1 MSRNYV
7 ICTSQQK
14 DILHMYM
21 VYDARVS
28 GFFSQWSFSHKT
40 SLLYERQ
47 WHSKN
52 ILPSVGIWI
61 KINYTQ
67 NTLNCTVSV
76 LTYMTRGNVSL
87 LDLRRWPEIFIWL
100 EVAEGW
106 SRHKTRDAKYLK
118 QANRKMTS
126 PSVLLSALVLLMKPL
141 MACCFLWTRLDNV
154 TSQGKV
160 MRVGVDI
167 FVNPFIQKFSLSIRW
182 ILMNVEKWT

>member
-1 MSRNYV
+1 MMPECLS
-7 ICTSQQK
+7 
-14 DILHMYM
+14 L
-21 VYDARVS
+21 VS
-28 GFFSQWSFSHKT
+28 GRFSTKQVSSMKDSDIQKHFANSRHMNTEQLKNK
-40 SLLYERQ
+40 LYT
-47 WHSKN
+47 K
-52 ILPSVGIWI
+52 L
-61 KINYTQ
+61 

-141 MACCFLWTRLDNV
+141 MAYCFLWTRLDNV

-160 MRVGVDI
+160 MRVGI
-167 FVNPFIQKFSLSIRW
+167 FGDPFHIVIAEWGQIYFAFFHLIIQTCCLGVFLTKIWW
-182 ILMNVEKWT
+182 ILCR

>member
-7 ICTSQQK
+7 ICTSQQMIY
-14 DILHMYM
+14 ILHIWFMM
-21 VYDARVS
+21 PECL
-28 GFFSQWSFSHKT
+28 FFSQWSFFHKT

-141 MACCFLWTRLDNV
+141 MAYCFLWTRLDNV

-160 MRVGVDI
+160 MRVGSDI
-167 FVNPFIQKFSLSIRW
+167 FGDPFIQKFF
-182 ILMNVEKWT
+182 N

>member
-1 MSRNYV
+1 MMPECLS
-7 ICTSQQK
+7 
-14 DILHMYM
+14 L
-21 VYDARVS
+21 VS
-28 GFFSQWSFSHKT
+28 GLFSTKQVSSMKDSDIQKHFANSRHMNTEQLKNK
-40 SLLYERQ
+40 LYT
-47 WHSKN
+47 K
-52 ILPSVGIWI
+52 L
-61 KINYTQ
+61 

-141 MACCFLWTRLDNV
+141 MAYCFLWTRLDNV

-160 MRVGVDI
+160 MRVVSDI
-167 FVNPFIQKFSLSIRW
+167 FVNPFIQKFF
-182 ILMNVEKWT
+182 N

>member
-1 MSRNYV
+1 M
-7 ICTSQQK
+7 
-14 DILHMYM
+14 
-21 VYDARVS
+21 
-28 GFFSQWSFSHKT
+28 FFFHKT
-40 SLLYERQ
+40 SLLYERQWHERQ

-61 KINYTQ
+61 LNNSKINYTQ

-141 MACCFLWTRLDNV
+141 MAYCFLWTRLDNV

-160 MRVGVDI
+160 MRIGSDI
-167 FVNPFIQKFSLSIRW
+167 FVSPFIQKFF
-182 ILMNVEKWT
+182 N